1 MTTTAAEIREAYP
14 QASSFADKIVSVA
27 NDLDIDPSW
36 LANVIRSES
45 NFSPSIQN
53 PSTNATGLIQFMPST
68 AQGLG
73 TSVNALKNMGANEQ
87 MNWVRK
93 YLMPYKGK
101 MNSQNDVILAV
112 FYPYAIDKPNSFDM
126 ADHWAQRIRGGKAT
140 YPRGSAAYQ
149 ERYDRFKRQN
159 GGITLKRDYFKKF
172 EDYWRLTPKAAG
184 IGIITLVG
192 LGALGYY
199 LWSRYG

>member
-1 MTTTAAEIREAYP
+1 MTTTAAEIRKAYP

-53 PSTNATGLIQFMPST
+53 SSTNATGLIQFMPKT
-68 AQGLG
+68 ARGLG
-73 TSVNALKNMGANEQ
+73 TSVEALKNMSANQQ
-87 MNWVRK
+87 MNWVKK

-101 MNSQNDVILAV
+101 MNSQNDVVLAV
-112 FYPYAIDKPNSFDM
+112 FYPVALGKPNSFDI
-126 ADHWAQRIRGGKAT
+126 ADHWAQKIQSGKAT
-140 YPRGSAAYQ
+140 YPRGSARYK
-149 ERYDRFKRQN
+149 ERYDYFKRIN
-159 GGITLKRDYFKKF
+159 GGISKKRDYFKKF

-184 IGIITLVG
+184 IGIIALVA
-192 LGALGYY
+192 LGGLGYY